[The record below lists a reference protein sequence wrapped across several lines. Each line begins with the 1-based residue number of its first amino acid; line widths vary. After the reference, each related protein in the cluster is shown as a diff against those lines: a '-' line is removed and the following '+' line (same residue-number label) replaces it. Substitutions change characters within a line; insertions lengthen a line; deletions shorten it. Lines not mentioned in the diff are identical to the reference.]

1 MASLLKRGN
10 TYYLQDRLSGCLT
23 RWSRRTDSPQ
33 IAKEK
38 LRQYESAQLRG
49 LDNPLPTR
57 TPIPEAIA
65 AEDEFSVQA
74 SGSTDRKRREHR
86 FKGSACETGSIP
98 L

>member
-1 MASLLKRGN
+1 MSGQLKRWALRVD
-10 TYYLQDRLSGCLT
+10 TL
-23 RWSRRTDSPQ
+23 Q

-65 AEDEFSVQA
+65 AEDEFSVRA

-86 FKGSACETGSIP
+86 FKGSARETCSIP